1 MVEAFMYTIL
11 VVDDE
16 PMIRDT
22 LQDLLEDE
30 GYDVHVASNGA
41 SALLDILSD
50 PPSLVILDG
59 AMPVM
64 SGEELL
70 RELNAQNIPP
80 VPVIVLTAGQAPE
93 RYLPL
98 GATRALSKPF
108 DVGCLLD
115 ILTDLLPPEAEQAVG
130 GR

>member
-1 MVEAFMYTIL
+1 MTDILMHTIL

-22 LQDLLEDE
+22 LQDLLEEE

-41 SALLDILSD
+41 SALLDILSN
-50 PPSLVILDG
+50 PPSLIILDG

-70 RELNAQNIPP
+70 HELASNDTAQMPI
-80 VPVIVLTAGQAPE
+80 IMLTAGQTPE

-98 GATRALSKPF
+98 GATVALSKPF
-108 DVGCLLD
+108 DVDNLLD
-115 ILTDLLPPEAEQAVG
+115 LLTDLLPPDTEQCVG
-130 GR
+130 G